1 VVFPSLPGP
10 KFLWAWIFLASVA
23 PPMTAQVMVR
33 NGLSHIHAW
42 NGQLSGSI
50 ELKNLSDHEVTAYL
64 TSDSLWGVQHSIQIP
79 SEVRFKAHESRSVPY
94 QWLYSDSTSQA
105 TRIYVT
111 TAHAPAESTDQRRT
125 LKVHI
130 STRYAVDL
138 YRGPMG
144 SELALEWVPEGI
156 RVQNPTA
163 LFWAGACFALRNR
176 ERSGPRL
183 AGGVLRPGDVRIWPV
198 PSEAEGVWIESAQ
211 GTVLAAVR
219 P

>member
-1 VVFPSLPGP
+1 
-10 KFLWAWIFLASVA
+10 
-23 PPMTAQVMVR
+23 MNAQVMVR

-42 NGQLSGSI
+42 NGLLTGSI
-50 ELKNLSDHEVTAYL
+50 ELKNLSDHEVMAYL
-64 TSDSLWGVQHSIQIP
+64 TTDSLWGVQHSIQIP

-111 TAHAPAESTDQRRT
+111 TEQPPIDTADQNRT
-125 LKVHI
+125 LKVRV

-144 SELALEWVPEGI
+144 SELSLEWVPEGI
-156 RVQNPTA
+156 RVQNPTTY
-163 LFWAGACFALRNR
+163 FWAGACFALRDR

-183 AGGVLRPGDVRIWPV
+183 AGGVLRPGDVRIWTV
-198 PSEAEGVWIESAQ
+198 PQEAEGVWIESAQ
-211 GTVLAAVR
+211 GTVLAAIR